1 MRKGNGG
8 IIGPLN
14 NPTILYAN
22 GIWSMD
28 EQQQFIS
35 GHTWPGSPAA
45 TVPNAPVIT
54 SATSPAAGQATVNFT
69 AGYDGGTTVTS
80 ITVTAYPGAIQVV
93 VSGPFAQG
101 ATGTANFNTLSAGAT
116 YSFQIF
122 ATNSVG
128 NSKTNTSG
136 NVTILSYYS
145 LLMSF
150 TGADGGTTFTDTTGI
165 STFSITAGSPTT
177 STTTYQF
184 SPSSFKGTQVGAATQ
199 ISTSDKSNFA
209 PGTGAFT
216 VECWVYS
223 TSQGG
228 FQSWFSTRTATGY
241 AQAMFFG
248 LSGGNVILYGAA
260 PFITSSM
267 TLPTNTWTHVAISKP
282 ASSPSIVYMYVGG
295 AYAGQFNEAVSGTL
309 NFTEQGCSIGGSTFG
324 GPGAYPF
331 NGYIDELRMLKGY
344 GAYSGTG
351 PITVPT
357 APFPYPAL

>member
-1 MRKGNGG
+1 MRRGNGG

-14 NPTILYAN
+14 NPTINYAN

-28 EQQQFIS
+28 EQQQFVS

-54 SATSPAAGQATVNFT
+54 SATSTVAAQATVNFT

-80 ITVTAYPGAIQVV
+80 ITVTSYPGNVQVV
-93 VSGPFAQG
+93 VTGPFASG
-101 ATGTANFNTLSAGAT
+101 ATGTANFTSLSPGVT
-116 YSFQIF
+116 YSFSIF

-136 NVTILSYYS
+136 NVTVLSYYS

-150 TGADGGTTFTDTTGI
+150 TGANGGTTFTDTTGI
-165 STFSITAGSPTT
+165 STFSVDAGTPTT

-184 SPSSFKGTQVGAATQ
+184 APSSFKGTQVGGATQ
-199 ISTSDKSNFA
+199 ISTSNKSVFA

-223 TSQGG
+223 TA
-228 FQSWFSTRTATGY
+228 QSGYQAWFSTRSTTGY
-241 AQAMFFG
+241 AQAIFFG
-248 LSGGNVILYGAA
+248 LVGSNVSLFTSASL
-260 PFITSSM
+260 ITSSM
-267 TLPTNTWTHVAISKP
+267 TLPTNTWTHVALSKP
-282 ASSPSIVYMYVGG
+282 GGPGTTCYMYVGG
-295 AYAGQFNEAVSGTL
+295 AYAGQTGALALDFS
-309 NFTEQGCSIGGSTFG
+309 EQACSIGGTEYG
-324 GPGAYPF
+324 GPGLYPF
-331 NGYIDELRMLKGY
+331 NGYVDELRMLKGY

-351 PITVPT
+351 SITVPT